1 LYITFS
7 EITNQI
13 PLMLS
18 LLEQMLETQ
27 MIGCDLVWSWQDCC
41 IHHIHLKDTISEAL
55 DAYDTKEAI

>member
-1 LYITFS
+1 
-7 EITNQI
+7 
-13 PLMLS
+13 MLS